1 MSLDLVQTHFDKK
14 SQDFDNI
21 YTGKKSAWGKF
32 LDKMLRWDMETR
44 FKRTIEECGDVTGK
58 TILDVGCGSGRFML
72 PLHRKNPKLIT
83 GLDFAPQM
91 LEIAERLLKEDFPE
105 TPAKLIEGGYGDID
119 FEEPFDIIIAIGL
132 FDYIDDVLPML
143 KKMRKETKEKLI
155 ASFPISGTSRAFI
168 RKIRL
173 GVYNCPVYFFSE
185 DQVRNLLTQADF
197 ADIELEKF
205 GQLIFVTAKPA

>member
-72 PLHRKNPKLIT
+72 PLHRKKPKLIT
-83 GLDFAPQM
+83 GLDFAPRM
-91 LEIAERLLKEDFPE
+91 LEIAGRLLKEDFPD
-105 TPAKLIEGGYGDID
+105 TPTKLIEGEYGDIV